1 MVVFYSDKPLTLDV
15 ATHSIFLAG
24 PTPRSKTV
32 MSWRPEAL
40 RILTDLGYKGQVIVP
55 EPQAPQENFDY
66 TTQVEWENLG
76 TEKCK
81 TLVFWI
87 PRKIDTMPAFTTNVE
102 FGRYVVSGKALYGR
116 PPKSEK
122 NTYLDWLY
130 AKFNNNPIYDNLNDL
145 LTAAILSF

>member
-1 MVVFYSDKPLTLDV
+1 MKVFYSDKPLTLD
-15 ATHSIFLAG
+15 ANKHSIFLAG

-32 MSWRPEAL
+32 KSWRPEAL
-40 RILTDLGYKGQVIVP
+40 QILNGLNYDGQVIVP

-66 TTQVEWENLG
+66 NTQVEWENLG
-76 TEKCK
+76 TESCNK
-81 TLVFWI
+81 LVFWI

-102 FGRYVVSGKALYGR
+102 FGRYVKSGKILYGR

-130 AKFNNNPIYDNLNDL
+130 TKFNQSPIYDDL
-145 LTAAILSF
+145 QELLKAAIQV